1 MLASHA
7 RQDLSGYYRLN
18 ALIHSAINRAAANP
32 VLAETYGR
40 INARVQSLRFR
51 TNQDEA
57 KWRLAVQEHA
67 QMMQALGQR
76 DGALLGR
83 VLIEHLHHKRDTVLQ
98 LLRAGQAQPLLATP
112 ASS

>member
-1 MLASHA
+1 MCSFFFFSSRRRHTRLQGDWSSDVCSSDLFEMLASHA

-51 TNQDEA
+51 TNQDAA
-57 KWRLAVQEHA
+57 KWKRAVQEHER
-67 QMMQALGQR
+67 MLEALQEI
-76 DGALLGR
+76 GR
-83 VLIEHLHHKRDTVLQ
+83 AHV
-98 LLRAGQAQPLLATP
+98 
-112 ASS
+112 